1 MCPNAHQMCESGL
14 SYRLGSTAV
23 HVAFLMAILGFHQS
37 KIAAN
42 GTASRRDDGA
52 TEGLP
57 FSLRLPFYKTNYPE
71 GFIICPA
78 MYPKFILLHSC
89 IHMNHNIWYER
100 QSNL

>member
-23 HVAFLMAILGFHQS
+23 HVAFPMAILGFHQG

-42 GTASRRDDGA
+42 DTASRRGDGA
-52 TEGLP
+52 LETEGLP
-57 FSLRLPFYKTNYPE
+57 FSLRLPFYKVNYPE

-78 MYPKFILLHSC
+78 MSPKFMLLHSG
-89 IHMNHNIWYER
+89 IHNM
-100 QSNL
+100 